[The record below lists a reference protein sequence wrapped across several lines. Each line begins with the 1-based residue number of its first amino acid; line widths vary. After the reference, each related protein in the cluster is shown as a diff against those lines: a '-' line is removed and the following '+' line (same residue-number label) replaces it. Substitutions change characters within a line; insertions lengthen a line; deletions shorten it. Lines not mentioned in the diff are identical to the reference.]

1 MLPLQDSVVQH
12 EFIFCLA
19 ILIQTSS
26 ACCATAAAFGPS
38 SVTIKRRLR
47 YTITLHTWQMSRLDQ
62 RKSYWCFLFFPHAVS
77 PPIVQLLSL
86 VPSPLFHHVRGLQLK
101 SVLSVMKN
109 YWLAPRCID
118 VPLAR
123 NREWFGGCPCSSA
136 FREKGHDGAKA
147 FEKGSVKHGNAW
159 PKCKN
164 FLLLSINKLH
174 WPCSEN
180 VLMTV

>member
-38 SVTIKRRLR
+38 SVTIKRRSR

-77 PPIVQLLSL
+77 PLIVQLLSL
-86 VPSPLFHHVRGLQLK
+86 VPSPLFHYMRTAIEKRSFFYEKLLAGTEMHWCSSCQEQG
-101 SVLSVMKN
+101 SVS
-109 YWLAPRCID
+109 
-118 VPLAR
+118 
-123 NREWFGGCPCSSA
+123 GCPCSSA

-147 FEKGSVKHGNAW
+147 FEKGGVEHGNAW